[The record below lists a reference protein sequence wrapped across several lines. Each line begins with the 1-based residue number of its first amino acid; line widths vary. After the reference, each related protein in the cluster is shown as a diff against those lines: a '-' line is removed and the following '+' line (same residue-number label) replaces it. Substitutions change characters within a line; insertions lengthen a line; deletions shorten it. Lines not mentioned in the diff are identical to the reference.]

1 MNDWMDVFDT
11 RVSGDMYADAFV
23 ETLYMVGVS
32 LFLGALLGIPLALV
46 LVLHRPGGLLP
57 NKALHGVTNFVVN
70 IVRSVPFIILMVAI
84 LPFTRLLVGSSIGT
98 TAALVPLTIYIAP
111 FIARLIEAA
120 LLDVDPGI
128 VEAAESMGATTWQ
141 TVRHFMLPEAK
152 PAIILAL
159 TTSTVGLISA
169 TVMAGTVGGS
179 GVGDLAISYGY
190 QQFDSFAILA
200 TVIILVIVVQA
211 IQSLGNWLARRAR
224 YN

>member
-1 MNDWMDVFDT
+1 MTDLMETLGT
-11 RVSGDMYADAFV
+11 RVTPQMYWDAAW
-23 ETLYMVGVS
+23 ETAYMVGIS
-32 LFLGALLGIPLALV
+32 LFVGALLGIPLALL
-46 LVLHRPGGLLP
+46 LVLHRPGGLLE
-57 NKALHGVTNFVVN
+57 NRWIYGITNFVVN

-84 LPFTRLLVGSSIGT
+84 LPFTRLLVGTSIGT

-111 FIARLIEAA
+111 FIARVIEAA

-128 VEAAESMGATTWQ
+128 VEAAESMGASTWQ
-141 TVRHFMLPEAK
+141 TIRHFMLPEAK
-152 PAIILAL
+152 PAIYLAL
-159 TTSTVGLISA
+159 TTATVGLISA
-169 TVMAGTVGGS
+169 TAMAGTVGGG
-179 GVGDLAISYGY
+179 GVGDLAVSYGY